1 MKISFWG
8 QLLEISD
15 WSKKLKVVTLII
27 AMITLFSVGLTLFAG
42 VTIPGLTPIA
52 MGMVMLLLGIK
63 EFNVY
68 FKEKGQKLHLI
79 LGVILT
85 VIYGLNLYTGII
97 QINTAVF
104 RVLRL

>member
-52 MGMVMLLLGIK
+52 MGVIMYLLGIR

-68 FKEKGQKLHLI
+68 FKEKRQKLHLI
-79 LGVILT
+79 LGVYLT
-85 VIYGLNLYTGII
+85 VIYGINLYTGII
-97 QINTAVF
+97 QINTAIF
-104 RVLRL
+104 SVLGL

>member
-1 MKISFWG
+1 MKISFLG
-8 QLLEISD
+8 LPLEISD
-15 WSKKLKVVTLII
+15 WSKKLKVVTLAI
-27 AMITLFSVGLTLFAG
+27 AMIALFSAGLTLFVG

-68 FKEKGQKLHLI
+68 FKEKCPKLHLI

-85 VIYGLNLYTGII
+85 VIYGLNLYTGIT
-97 QINTAVF
+97 QIHTAIF
-104 RVLRL
+104 RVLGL